1 MKIIWEYLKYKMENM
16 KWIKIYRY
24 IFDCVKCNKG
34 SIKFQMTKDTKL
46 KSNDFES
53 QKAITQAH
61 EAFA

>member
-1 MKIIWEYLKYKMENM
+1 MQQ
-16 KWIKIYRY
+16 
-24 IFDCVKCNKG
+24 CNKG